1 MFVDNSIAE
10 KRIEAAGGQT
20 YIPPTPPPP
29 PGKTDAAQP
38 APGVEAPPPIETP
51 ETGSPGLTTPAE
63 VYNPGNLLEEAESYH
78 PAVQT
83 QIQMELARGVHPQE
97 VRQKAQQ
104 AEFDV
109 QNTNN
114 QSGPIMDN
122 VSVFTSFVLESD
134 VERRINKTS

>member
-1 MFVDNSIAE
+1 MFVYSSIAE

-29 PGKTDAAQP
+29 PGKTKPAQP
-38 APGVEAPPPIETP
+38 APGIEAPSPIETP
-51 ETGSPGLTTPAE
+51 ETGSPGLTPAAE

-83 QIQMELARGVHPQE
+83 QIQMELARGVHPQQ
-97 VRQKAQQ
+97 VRQRAQE
-104 AEFDV
+104 AEYNV

-122 VSVFTSFVLESD
+122 VTVFTNFVPEPD